1 MKKTKNSVQRA
12 VIYARY
18 SCSNQTEQS
27 IEGQLADCE
36 KFAEK
41 YNYYIVDTYIDRAM
55 SATTDR
61 RPQFQQMI
69 ADSATGGFDVIIVWK
84 LDRFA
89 RNRYDSAVNKQ
100 KLNSNGVKV
109 VSVMEHIEDTPE
121 GALME
126 SVLEGFA
133 EYFSKDLSQKV
144 SRGMRETALKFKATG
159 LIPYG
164 YKKTSDNICVPD
176 EHTAPVVKKIFEMY
190 ADGVINK
197 DICDW
202 LNSHGYRTSNGNL
215 FRNQYL
221 RKILNRRRYTGSYT
235 YGDLELH
242 DENQRIISDEL
253 FDRVQ
258 IQLQAKKRT
267 GRIAR
272 EQYILVGK
280 LFCGYCRNPIRGES
294 GRNHQNRIYT
304 YYKCSVNKTGGK
316 CPKTTVQRDIIE
328 NNTIKFILN
337 NFLNDEIINSVVDT
351 IQASETAENNSAELI
366 TLRTQIEDTD
376 RKINNLLTAIENG
389 VFTPS
394 TKQRLNDLEN
404 VKEKLKYELIVKQSE
419 KNNFNATAFKRFLKN
434 IDVDDFKTTEQRQK
448 LINLVLYRE
457 YLWNDKVLY
466 IFNLTPSKPNDSV
479 DIDSYVDAL
488 LASTGST
495 SPTDGVPQVAISELL
510 FGYFFVMGFFPFHKH
525 FALSCFALYIYR

>member
-1 MKKTKNSVQRA
+1 MKKTKNKMQRA

-36 KFAEK
+36 KFAERH
-41 YNYYIVDTYIDRAM
+41 NYCIVDTYIDRAM

-69 ADSATGGFDVIIVWK
+69 ADSATGSFDVIIVWK

-100 KLNSNGVKV
+100 KLNANGVKV
-109 VSVMEHIEDTPE
+109 VSAMEHIEDTPE

-126 SVLEGFA
+126 SILEGFA

-159 LIPYG
+159 LMPYG
-164 YKKTSDNICVPD
+164 YRKTEDNVCVPD
-176 EHTAPVVKKIFEMY
+176 EHTAPAVKKIFEMY
-190 ADGVINK
+190 ADGMINK

-215 FRNQYL
+215 FKNQYL

-253 FDRVQ
+253 FERAQ

-267 GRIAR
+267 GRNAR
-272 EQYILVGK
+272 EQYILSGK

-304 YYKCSVNKTGGK
+304 YYKCAVNKTGGK
-316 CPKTTVQRDIIE
+316 CPKTTVRKDIAE

-337 NFLNDEIINSVVDT
+337 KFFNDKIIDCIAEAV
-351 IQASETAENNSAELI
+351 QTAENEKNNSAELI
-366 TLRTQIEDTD
+366 ALRTQIEDTD
-376 RKINNLLTAIENG
+376 KKINNLLSAIENG

-404 VKEKLKYELIVKQSE
+404 TKEKLKYDLIVKQSE
-419 KNNFNATAFKRFLKN
+419 NNNFNVSTFKKFLQN
-434 IDVDDFKTTEQRQK
+434 IDVDDFKTIEQRQK
-448 LINLVLYRE
+448 LINLVLFRE
-457 YLWNDKVLY
+457 YLWNDKALY
-466 IFNLTPSKPNDSV
+466 IFNLTPSKPIDSI
-479 DIDSYVDAL
+479 DIDSYVDAVL
-488 LASTGST
+488 SNSKT
-495 SPTDGVPQVAISELL
+495 PTISVP
-510 FGYFFVMGFFPFHKH
+510 
-525 FALSCFALYIYR
+525 

>member
-1 MKKTKNSVQRA
+1 MKVAAIIR
-12 VIYARY
+12 
-18 SCSNQTEQS
+18 
-27 IEGQLADCE
+27 IE
-36 KFAEK
+36 
-41 YNYYIVDTYIDRAM
+41 
-55 SATTDR
+55 
-61 RPQFQQMI
+61 
-69 ADSATGGFDVIIVWK
+69 
-84 LDRFA
+84 
-89 RNRYDSAVNKQ
+89 
-100 KLNSNGVKV
+100 
-109 VSVMEHIEDTPE
+109 
-121 GALME
+121 
-126 SVLEGFA
+126 
-133 EYFSKDLSQKV
+133 
-144 SRGMRETALKFKATG
+144 
-159 LIPYG
+159 
-164 YKKTSDNICVPD
+164 
-176 EHTAPVVKKIFEMY
+176 
-190 ADGVINK
+190 
-197 DICDW
+197 
-202 LNSHGYRTSNGNL
+202 
-215 FRNQYL
+215 
-221 RKILNRRRYTGSYT
+221 
-235 YGDLELH
+235 
-242 DENQRIISDEL
+242 
-253 FDRVQ
+253 
-258 IQLQAKKRT
+258 
-267 GRIAR
+267 
-272 EQYILVGK
+272 
-280 LFCGYCRNPIRGES
+280 
-294 GRNHQNRIYT
+294 IYT

-328 NNTIKFILN
+328 NSTIKFILN

-495 SPTDGVPQVAISELL
+495 GSTSPTDGVPQVAISELL

-525 FALSCFALYIYR
+525 FALSFFALYIYR

>member
-144 SRGMRETALKFKATG
+144 SRGMRETAVE
-159 LIPYG
+159 IQ
-164 YKKTSDNICVPD
+164 
-176 EHTAPVVKKIFEMY
+176 
-190 ADGVINK
+190 
-197 DICDW
+197 
-202 LNSHGYRTSNGNL
+202 GYRIDSI
-215 FRNQYL
+215 R
-221 RKILNRRRYTGSYT
+221 
-235 YGDLELH
+235 
-242 DENQRIISDEL
+242 
-253 FDRVQ
+253 
-258 IQLQAKKRT
+258 LQ
-267 GRIAR
+267 
-272 EQYILVGK
+272 
-280 LFCGYCRNPIRGES
+280 
-294 GRNHQNRIYT
+294 
-304 YYKCSVNKTGGK
+304 
-316 CPKTTVQRDIIE
+316 
-328 NNTIKFILN
+328 
-337 NFLNDEIINSVVDT
+337 
-351 IQASETAENNSAELI
+351 
-366 TLRTQIEDTD
+366 
-376 RKINNLLTAIENG
+376 
-389 VFTPS
+389 
-394 TKQRLNDLEN
+394 
-404 VKEKLKYELIVKQSE
+404 
-419 KNNFNATAFKRFLKN
+419 KN
-434 IDVDDFKTTEQRQK
+434 I
-448 LINLVLYRE
+448 
-457 YLWNDKVLY
+457 
-466 IFNLTPSKPNDSV
+466 
-479 DIDSYVDAL
+479 
-488 LASTGST
+488 
-495 SPTDGVPQVAISELL
+495 
-510 FGYFFVMGFFPFHKH
+510 
-525 FALSCFALYIYR
+525 